1 MIVARMSTEHAAKAI
16 FGSGSAA
23 RVLLFL
29 EFHGESHAARIAG
42 SRNAATTPIANQ
54 LGKLEAAGILVSREI
69 GRSRV
74 YGWNASNP
82 VVAPLRRFLREL
94 GKSTPDTKS
103 ATDT

>member
-1 MIVARMSTEHAAKAI
+1 MARMDKPAAIKAI

-29 EFHGESHAARIAG
+29 ERHGEAHAARIAG
-42 SRNAATTPIANQ
+42 THNAATTPIANQ

-74 YGWNASNP
+74 YAWNTSNP
-82 VVAPLRRFLREL
+82 VVPPLRRFLREL
-94 GKSTPDTKS
+94 SDSEIDT
-103 ATDT
+103 

>member
-1 MIVARMSTEHAAKAI
+1 MEDELAAMKAI

-29 EFHGESHAARIAG
+29 ERHGDAHAARIAG
-42 SRNAATTPIANQ
+42 SHNAATTPVANQ
-54 LGKLEAAGILVSREI
+54 LGKLEAAGILVSRQV

-74 YGWNASNP
+74 YTWNTSNP
-82 VVAPLRRFLREL
+82 VVAPLCRFLQEVS
-94 GKSTPDTKS
+94 KSATVTKS

>member
-1 MIVARMSTEHAAKAI
+1 MMSCMDKTAAIKAI

-29 EFHGESHAARIAG
+29 ERNGEAHAARIAG
-42 SRNAATTPIANQ
+42 TYNAATTPIANQ

-74 YGWNASNP
+74 YAWNTANP
-82 VVAPLRRFLREL
+82 VVDPLRRFLREL
-94 GKSTPDTKS
+94 SDSEIDT
-103 ATDT
+103 

>member
-1 MIVARMSTEHAAKAI
+1 MARMESELAAIKAI

-29 EFHGESHAARIAG
+29 ERHGEAHAARIAG
-42 SRNAATTPIANQ
+42 SHNAATTPIANQ
-54 LGKLEAAGILVSREI
+54 LGKLEAAGLLLSRAV

-74 YGWNASNP
+74 YSWNTSNP

-94 GKSTPDTKS
+94 IKS
-103 ATDT
+103 ATEPKSPTDR